1 MEEINRQSHKPL
13 LSPQRWAQHQSILPE
28 EREEQD
34 AGKVKLFFLFKKEE
48 ATQLK

>member
-34 AGKVKLFFLFKKEE
+34 AGKVRLFFLFKKEE
-48 ATQLK
+48 AAQLK

>member
-13 LSPQRWAQHQSILPE
+13 LSPQQWAQHQSILPE
-28 EREEQD
+28 EREQD